1 MKFFDFRVL
10 VNFCKH
16 KVVQTQIWPE
26 NCTFHLGWSKKSTGN
41 KIQAEN
47 GEEQKGH
54 SGRFFNLNFLYIFQ
68 YHILCMFM
76 LILANQIGFYF
87 IFELFT
93 CNSSC

>member
-1 MKFFDFRVL
+1 MHKREFDLKIALFTRDEV
-10 VNFCKH
+10 
-16 KVVQTQIWPE
+16 
-26 NCTFHLGWSKKSTGN
+26 KKSTGN